1 MEHMEVEDR
10 VPIHRLYRDQIYRGL
25 AFGAD
30 RWVSTLQR
38 SCERIACS
46 LVTGTSIRDVGGGS
60 E

>member
-1 MEHMEVEDR
+1 MEVEDR
-10 VPIHRLYRDQIYRGL
+10 VPIHRLYRDQIYGGL

-46 LVTGTSIRDVGGGS
+46 LVTGTSIREVGGGT
-60 E
+60 